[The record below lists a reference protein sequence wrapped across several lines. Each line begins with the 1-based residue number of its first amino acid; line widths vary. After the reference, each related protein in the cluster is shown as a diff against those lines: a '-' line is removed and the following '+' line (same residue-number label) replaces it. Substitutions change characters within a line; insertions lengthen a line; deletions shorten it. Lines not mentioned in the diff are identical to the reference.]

1 MPSTSQLTSNSR
13 SMNGLNTINA
23 NAVFTDTLEV
33 NTLTIDTAGTVP
45 TRPNGDN
52 TANIANT
59 QFVTNAV
66 STAGANLVTL
76 TGASQIISSEKTF
89 SNENTFITGNTV
101 TDSIQSS
108 AVNSTQNIATTQ
120 TTGVL
125 NIATG
130 ATKTGA
136 INIGTGASG
145 KTITIGNNAGGNT
158 SFNGTNVLIRPA
170 SLVGIGDSMSGGSIN
185 IGRNDTGTS
194 STAVNIN
201 NGTNHTGVVNI
212 GTGSAKTITIGSTA
226 GGTTTLNSGTLSLD
240 TTTSGTINVGATQTG
255 GTINLG
261 VNSLRTGA
269 ININTGLS
277 STASVNIS
285 SGASGNA
292 PITIGSSASSSQT
305 CAMNG
310 ITTFQKIVSCAIAP
324 TLGSH
329 LCNKTYVDSVA
340 SGATLAGTN
349 VWTGTNTFD
358 VNLPTSTLTA
368 TTSTQFMTKGAVDAS
383 FVNLAGTQIV
393 SGAKEFSGNTTCSGR
408 LFMIQNNINTLT
420 NTQLGYT
427 ALQTLSEF
435 TFTADTWGNVGSIPI
450 PTNGIWITSVSLTT
464 RTTGGA
470 GTVNSR
476 NFVVSSVPYPT
487 TGYDTAIGT
496 LEYYE
501 EDDDSVGANGKR
513 FSIGISGVLGANGST
528 TYYINGRFSI
538 TGVTVYGIAK
548 TAITKVG

>member
-33 NTLTIDTAGTVP
+33 NTLTVDIAGTAP

-52 TANIANT
+52 TTNIANT

-66 STAGANLVTL
+66 STAGANFVTL
-76 TGASQIISSEKTF
+76 TGVSQTISSEKTF
-89 SNENTFITGNTV
+89 SNANTFITGNTV

-108 AVNSTQNIATTQ
+108 AVDATQNIATTQ

-130 ATKTGA
+130 GTKTGA
-136 INIGTGASG
+136 INIGTGASA
-145 KTITIGNNAGGNT
+145 KSITIGNNAGGNT
-158 SFNGTNVLIRPA
+158 SFNGSNILLRPA
-170 SLVGIGDSMSGGSIN
+170 SLVGIGDSMAGGSIN
-185 IGRNDTGTS
+185 IGRNDTGS
-194 STAVNIN
+194 STTTVNIN
-201 NGTNHTGVVNI
+201 NGSNHTGSVNI
-212 GTGSAKTITIGSTA
+212 GTAAARTITIGSTA
-226 GGTTTLNSGTLSLD
+226 GGTTTLNSGTLTLD
-240 TTTSGTINVGATQTG
+240 TTTSGSINVGSTQTG
-255 GTINLG
+255 GTINIG
-261 VNSLRTGA
+261 ANSLRTGA

-277 STASVNIS
+277 STAAVNIS

-292 PITIGSSASSSQT
+292 PITIGSSASTTQT
-305 CAMNG
+305 IAQNG
-310 ITTFQKIVSCAIAP
+310 ITTFQKIASCAVAP
-324 TLGSH
+324 TLGDH
-329 LCNKTYVDSVA
+329 LCNKTYVDA
-340 SGATLAGTN
+340 ATSGSFVTLAGTQT
-349 VWTGTNTFD
+349 VTGD
-358 VNLPTSTLTA
+358 KTL
-368 TTSTQFMTKGAVDAS
+368 
-383 FVNLAGTQIV
+383 
-393 SGAKEFSGNTTCSGR
+393 SGNTTCSGR
-408 LFMIQNNINTLT
+408 LIMIQNNINTLG

-435 TFTADTWGNVGSIPI
+435 TFTADTWGNIGSIPI

-487 TGYDTAIGT
+487 AGYDTAIGT